1 MNIDDVIMHVA
12 KKMNKTPQEVERE
25 MNDAISQAMKST
37 DPEAQR
43 IWKQLA
49 PDGKQPSIETVI
61 NYCVGRI
68 RQKDIS

>member
-1 MNIDDVIMHVA
+1 MNIDDVIMLVA

-49 PDGKQPSIETVI
+49 PDGKHPSIETVI
-61 NYCVGRI
+61 NYCV
-68 RQKDIS
+68 DA